1 MYLGLYGANPFSERN
16 TVVRTFAS
24 ALVVSLFLSGCAAHG
39 QAARNRAERAQ
50 DHRELRQ
57 DSHERVD
64 DWRDVAA
71 LETVLAD
78 FDRAR
83 APVNASAL
91 ATVDARLR
99 HMLRAELAEGSG
111 ELARDRAEV
120 RRDTREIRSDRREV
134 RRDVADGRPGAY
146 ADDKHDLRDDRR
158 DRRDDV
164 RDANAEARSQAERL
178 RIARELTTLEGRHGV
193 TDLERKRVLIVELIQ
208 LARQEVRQDARETRE
223 DRRELRED
231 RRETR
236 EDRRQGR

>member
-1 MYLGLYGANPFSERN
+1 M
-16 TVVRTFAS
+16 VRTFTS
-24 ALVVSLFLSGCAAHG
+24 AFVVALLLSGCAAHG
-39 QAARNRAERAQ
+39 QAARNRAERTQ

-57 DSHERVD
+57 DARERVD

-71 LETVLAD
+71 LETVLGD

-99 HMLRAELAEGSG
+99 HLLRAELAEGSG

-120 RRDTREIRSDRREV
+120 RQDNREARSDRREV
-134 RRDVADGRPGAY
+134 RHDVAEGKPGAY

-164 RDANAEARSQAERL
+164 RDANAEARSQGERL
-178 RIARELTTLEGRHGV
+178 RIARELAALEGRQSPA
-193 TDLERKRVLIVELIQ
+193 DLNRKRVLIVDLIQ
-208 LARQEVRQDARETRE
+208 LARQEVRQDARETSE

>member
-1 MYLGLYGANPFSERN
+1 L
-16 TVVRTFAS
+16 VRTVAS
-24 ALVVSLFLSGCAAHG
+24 ALFASLVLAGCAAHR
-39 QAARNRAERAQ
+39 QSARNRVERAQ

-57 DSHERVD
+57 DSREHVD

-99 HMLRAELAEGSG
+99 HLLRAELAEGSN
-111 ELARDRAEV
+111 EQARDRAEV
-120 RRDTREIRSDRREV
+120 RRDNQEIRSDRREV
-134 RRDVADGRPGAY
+134 RHEVADGRPGAY

-164 RDANAEARSQAERL
+164 WDANAEARSQSERL
-178 RIARELTTLEGRHGV
+178 RIARELTALEGRLALA
-193 TDLERKRVLIVELIQ
+193 DLERKRVLIVDLIQ

-223 DRRELRED
+223 DRRETRED

-236 EDRRQGR
+236 EDRRQRH